1 MFNNKYSLKMNAKV
15 CCETS
20 FKYNNNTNDNIEKDE
35 YDYNKKLYYKSNQK
49 NNNKKYFRKRKLNK
63 RCKKYPTKPKTDK
76 QVDTK
81 YERFIKYNTINYYGN
96 IVDMYICKL

>member
-1 MFNNKYSLKMNAKV
+1 MNAKV
-15 CCETS
+15 CFETS

-35 YDYNKKLYYKSNQK
+35 YDYNKKLLYKSNQK
-49 NNNKKYFRKRKLNK
+49 NNNKKYFRKRKINK

-81 YERFIKYNTINYYGN
+81 YERFLKYNTINHYGN
-96 IVDMYICKL
+96 IVDMYIYKL

>member
-1 MFNNKYSLKMNAKV
+1 MNAKV

-81 YERFIKYNTINYYGN
+81 YERFLKYNTINHYGN
-96 IVDMYICKL
+96 IVDMYIYKL